1 MLIKLIL
8 IACLAFLAWL
18 LFRGPGST
26 NQTALRRLGIV
37 LVACGGVFTVV
48 FPDSL
53 TWVGNLVGVGRG
65 TDLLLYAFVVFS
77 SLVAIGLHQRIER
90 LESQL
95 AQVVRELAV
104 ATAQSDVRKSDDD
117 TPDDCD
123 AS

>member
-8 IACLAFLAWL
+8 IGCLAFLAWL

-37 LVACGGVFTVV
+37 LVAFGGMFTVI

-53 TWVGNLVGVGRG
+53 TRVAQLVGVGRG

-77 SLVAIGLHQRIER
+77 SLVAIGFHQRIER
-90 LESQL
+90 LE
-95 AQVVRELAV
+95 AQMAELVRELAV
-104 ATAQSDVRKSDDD
+104 LTAQFARK
-117 TPDDCD
+117 PDDGGE
-123 AS
+123 AP